1 MNTRIGSLVAAI
13 ALLAATQASPAAAQ
27 DSADLFKGKT
37 VNILIGFGAG
47 GEDDAWAHLI
57 AQYLG
62 KHLPGNPTIVPQN
75 VPGAG
80 SLRVANQIY
89 NVSPK
94 DGTAIGM
101 INRGVPFEP
110 LLGGKSIQFDALK
123 MNYIGSPS
131 IDTTVC
137 AARKDADVQT
147 MQDLFTKELVIG
159 ATGSGADTQTYPE
172 FLSRLLGMKFKIV
185 SGYPGSREIGVAME
199 RNEVQAICLAYDS
212 LMRQTLARDG
222 KVNILFQAALKPDR
236 RLTNVPLGTALAHSD
251 SDREALAL
259 FFARVSMGRPFVAP
273 PGLSPDVLRA
283 LRKGFAETLSDP
295 NFMVTA
301 EKQSLNIR
309 LTSGEDMAKFIAG
322 VYKTPLEVVN
332 RVSEALGY
340 RDATKPN

>member
-1 MNTRIGSLVAAI
+1 MSVRIGFVVGAM
-13 ALLAATQASPAAAQ
+13 ALLASTQASPASAQ
-27 DSADLFKGKT
+27 ASADIFKGKT

-62 KHLPGNPTIVPQN
+62 KHLPGNPVIVPQN

-137 AARKDADVQT
+137 AARKDAQVQT

-199 RNEVQAICLAYDS
+199 RNEVQSICLAYDS
-212 LMRQTLARDG
+212 LMRQTLARED

-236 RLTNVPLGTALAHSD
+236 RLTNVPLGTALAHSEN
-251 SDREALAL
+251 DREALTL
-259 FFARVSMGRPFVAP
+259 FFARVSMGRPFIAP
-273 PGLSPDVLRA
+273 PGLSVDVLRA
-283 LRKGFAETLSDP
+283 LRKGFADTLSDP
-295 NFMVTA
+295 GFVVVA

-309 LTSGEDMAKFIAG
+309 LTTGDEMASFLAG
-322 VYKTPLEVVN
+322 VYKTPPDVVK
-332 RVSEALGY
+332 RVAGALGY
-340 RDATKPN
+340 LDAAKP

>member
-1 MNTRIGSLVAAI
+1 MSVRIGIVVGAM
-13 ALLAATQASPAAAQ
+13 ALLTSTQISPAVAQ
-27 DSADLFKGKT
+27 GSADLFKGKT

-57 AQYLG
+57 AQHLG

-123 MNYIGSPS
+123 MNYVGSPS

-137 AARKDADVQT
+137 AARKDAPVQT
-147 MQDLFTKELVIG
+147 MQDLFSKELVIG

-199 RNEVQAICLAYDS
+199 RNEVQSICLAYDS
-212 LMRQTLARDG
+212 LMRQTLMREG
-222 KVNILFQAALKPDR
+222 KVNILFQAALKPDP
-236 RLTNVPLGTALAHSD
+236 RLTDVPLGTALAHSE
-251 SDREALAL
+251 SDREALTL
-259 FFARVSMGRPFVAP
+259 FFARVSMGRPFIAP
-273 PGLSPDVLRA
+273 PGLSPDILRA
-283 LRKGFAETLSDP
+283 LRKGFADTLSDP
-295 NFMVTA
+295 GFVETA
-301 EKQSLNIR
+301 KKQSLNIK
-309 LTSGEDMAKFIAG
+309 LTTGEDMANFLAT
-322 VYKTPLEVVN
+322 VYKTPPDVVK
-332 RVSEALGY
+332 RVAGALGY
-340 RDATKPN
+340 LDAAQSK

>member
-1 MNTRIGSLVAAI
+1 MKKWIGVFISASLLSAA
-13 ALLAATQASPAAAQ
+13 LASRTAEAQEAS
-27 DSADLFKGKT
+27 FKGKT

-62 KHLPGNPTIVPQN
+62 EHLPGNPTIVPQN
-75 VPGAG
+75 MPGAG

-137 AARKDADVQT
+137 AARKDASVQT
-147 MQDLFTKELVIG
+147 MQDLFSKELVIG

-185 SGYPGSREIGVAME
+185 SGYPGSRDIGVAME

-212 LMRQTLARDG
+212 LMRQTLAREG
-222 KVNILFQAALKPDR
+222 KLNILFQAALKPDP
-236 RLTNVPLGTALAHSD
+236 RLTNVPLGTALAHSE
-251 SDREALAL
+251 SDREALTL
-259 FFARVSMGRPFVAP
+259 FFARVSMGRPFIAP

-283 LRKGFAETLSDP
+283 LRKGFADTLSDP
-295 NFMVTA
+295 GFVETA
-301 EKQSLNIR
+301 AKQSLRIK
-309 LTSGEDMAKFIAG
+309 LTSGEEMASFLAG
-322 VYKTPLEVVN
+322 VYKTPPDVVK
-332 RVSEALGY
+332 RVAGALGY
-340 RDATKPN
+340 LDAVKSK

>member
-1 MNTRIGSLVAAI
+1 MSVRIGIIVGAMV
-13 ALLAATQASPAAAQ
+13 LLTSAQASPAVAQ
-27 DSADLFKGKT
+27 ASADLFKGKT
-37 VNILIGFGAG
+37 INILIGFGAG

-57 AQYLG
+57 ALHLG

-137 AARKDADVQT
+137 AARKDAQVQT
-147 MQDLFTKELVIG
+147 MQDLFSKELVIG

-236 RLTNVPLGTALAHSD
+236 RLTNVPLGTALAHSEN
-251 SDREALAL
+251 DREALTL
-259 FFARVSMGRPFVAP
+259 FFARVSMGRPFIAP
-273 PGLSPDVLRA
+273 PGLSANVLQA
-283 LRKGFAETLSDP
+283 LRKGFADTLSDP
-295 NFMVTA
+295 GFVVAA

-309 LTSGEDMAKFIAG
+309 LTTGEEMASFLAD
-322 VYKTPLEVVN
+322 VYKTPPDVVK
-332 RVSEALGY
+332 RVAGALGY
-340 RDATKPN
+340 LDAAK

>member
-1 MNTRIGSLVAAI
+1 MSVRVGIAI
-13 ALLAATQASPAAAQ
+13 STLAFLLSQASPVKAQ
-27 DSADLFKGKT
+27 SPAELFRGKT

-47 GEDDAWAHLI
+47 GEDDVWAHLI

-110 LLGGKSIQFDALK
+110 LLGGKGIQFDPLK
-123 MNYIGSPS
+123 MNFVGSPS

-137 AARKDADVQT
+137 AARKDAAVQN
-147 MQDLFTKELVIG
+147 MQDLFSKELVIG

-185 SGYPGSREIGVAME
+185 SGYPGSREISVAME
-199 RNEVQAICLAYDS
+199 RNEVQSICLAYDS
-212 LMRQTLARDG
+212 LMRQTLPREG
-222 KVNILFQAALKPDR
+222 KVNILFQAALQPDS
-236 RLTNVPLGTALAHSD
+236 RLNDVPVGTSLAHSE
-251 SDREALAL
+251 SDREALTL
-259 FFARVSMGRPFVAP
+259 FFARVSMGRPFIAP
-273 PGLSPDVLRA
+273 PGMAPNVLQA
-283 LRKGFAETLSDP
+283 LRKGFADTLSDP
-295 NFMVTA
+295 EFVATA
-301 EKQSLNIR
+301 NKQSLRIK
-309 LTSGEDMAKFIAG
+309 LTSGEEMARFLAEI
-322 VYKTPLEVVN
+322 YKTPPDVVK
-332 RVSEALGY
+332 RVAGALGY
-340 RDATKPN
+340 LDEAKQKP